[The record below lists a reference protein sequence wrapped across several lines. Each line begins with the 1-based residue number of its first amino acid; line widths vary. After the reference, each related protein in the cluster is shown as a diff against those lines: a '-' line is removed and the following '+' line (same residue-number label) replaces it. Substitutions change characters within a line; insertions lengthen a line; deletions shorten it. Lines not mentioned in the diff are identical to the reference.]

1 MSLDFNSGSGMD
13 YVTILLNVYLTFAYA
28 MTLNYAIIIAVVVV
42 VVVLYVPQCSV
53 GYGPFP
59 DLLIVIEIPS
69 CKVLE
74 LIRNINCYVTLFL
87 NAPSWQ
93 L

>member
-1 MSLDFNSGSGMD
+1 MAFNSGSGMD
-13 YVTILLNVYLTFAYA
+13 YVTILLNIYLTSAYA
-28 MTLNYAIIIAVVVV
+28 ATLNYVIIIGVV

-53 GYGPFP
+53 GYGPFL
-59 DLLIVIEIPS
+59 DLLIVIETPS

-74 LIRNINCYVTLFL
+74 FIRNLNFYVTLFL

>member
-1 MSLDFNSGSGMD
+1 MD
-13 YVTILLNVYLTFAYA
+13 YVTILLNMYLTSAYA
-28 MTLNYAIIIAVVVV
+28 ATLNYAIIIGVV

-53 GYGPFP
+53 GSGPFL
-59 DLLIVIEIPS
+59 DLLKVIANPS

-74 LIRNINCYVTLFL
+74 LIRNLNGYVTLFL
-87 NAPSWQ
+87 NSPSWK